1 MKIAQLRGQPFL
13 TLSSCKGFFGNPHNS
28 NHTNSKPKQQNT
40 STTKM
45 LLTSMELV
53 GGSIFV
59 EKEKPTFTWKCIPT
73 HGSNW
78 EVKVFLLQVTY
89 SIIFHLI
96 PASLIICC
104 ALWPPSG
111 TVWFA
116 SRKWIMVRWLEPRA
130 PLNLDQKTATP
141 CNTHMQILVVEVCDL
156 MWFSL
161 SIEIH
166 IPDNF
171 GEWMNGEVNFLMNS
185 VTLWSFWPWLFNWVN
200 SDPLKQK
207 WKRRLKQL
215 MTICNVTV
223 AASGSTPRNY
233 PPNHSKST
241 FWSVPV
247 KRFLILLYFS
257 SLER

>member
-40 STTKM
+40 STTRM

-53 GGSIFV
+53 GGPIFV

-96 PASLIICC
+96 PASLIC

-111 TVWFA
+111 TVFIGSVA
-116 SRKWIMVRWLEPRA
+116 RA
-130 PLNLDQKTATP
+130 KRSVKLLNLDQKTATP

-156 MWFSL
+156 M
-161 SIEIH
+161 
-166 IPDNF
+166 
-171 GEWMNGEVNFLMNS
+171 
-185 VTLWSFWPWLFNWVN
+185 
-200 SDPLKQK
+200 
-207 WKRRLKQL
+207 
-215 MTICNVTV
+215 
-223 AASGSTPRNY
+223 
-233 PPNHSKST
+233 
-241 FWSVPV
+241 
-247 KRFLILLYFS
+247 
-257 SLER
+257 